1 MSSAVKEKKPFL
13 PTRKPA
19 AQPGG
24 AMVRSGAGGGA
35 RPAQSLGAI
44 ALGGEARVHLLPTE
58 VQDRK
63 KIRLL
68 KRRLVSGVVAAAV
81 LVLAAYGLAS
91 ATLANAQNDLTQAHT
106 VTSQLLT
113 QQAKYSAVTKVK
125 ADITSIKGAQK
136 TGTAQ
141 EILWADYVKE
151 LQATL
156 PPGASIT
163 SVVAKIDTPFS
174 TATSA
179 AAAPLQGPHIA
190 TVSTILT
197 MDQGTIPGW
206 LNSLPQLSGYVDNT
220 LDSVT
225 STGSTAYTVSV
236 TIHVDSSALSKRF
249 TTAGATK

>member
-24 AMVRSGAGGGA
+24 AMVRSGAAAGP
-35 RPAQSLGAI
+35 RLSQNLGAI
-44 ALGGEARVHLLPTE
+44 ALGGEARVHLLPTD

-63 KIRLL
+63 KIRVL

-113 QQAKYSAVTKVK
+113 EQSKYSAVTKVK
-125 ADITSIKGAQK
+125 ADIASIQGAEK

-141 EILWADYVKE
+141 EILWSKYVGE
-151 LQATL
+151 LQGTL
-156 PPGASIT
+156 PSGASIT
-163 SVVAKIDTPFS
+163 SVVAKIDNPFS
-174 TATSA
+174 AVTSS

-190 TVSTILT
+190 TVRAILT
-197 MDQGTIPGW
+197 MSQSTIPGW
-206 LNSLPQLSGYVDNT
+206 LNSLPKLSGYVDNT

-225 STGSTAYTVSV
+225 SVGAGIYTVSV
-236 TIHVDSSALSKRF
+236 TIHVDSSALSNRF
-249 TTAGATK
+249 ATAGGTK

>member
-24 AMVRSGAGGGA
+24 AMVRSGAAAGP
-35 RPAQSLGAI
+35 RPTQNLGAI
-44 ALGGEARVHLLPTE
+44 ALGGEARVHLLPTD

-63 KIRLL
+63 KIRVL
-68 KRRLVSGVVAAAV
+68 KRRLVSGVVVAAV

-91 ATLANAQNDLTQAHT
+91 ATLASAQNDLTQAHT

-113 QQAKYSAVTKVK
+113 EQGKYSAVTKVK
-125 ADITSIKGAQK
+125 ADIGSIQGAQK

-141 EILWADYVKE
+141 EILWAKYVAE

-156 PPGASIT
+156 PSGASIT
-163 SVVAKIDTPFS
+163 SVDAKIDSPFS

-190 TVSTILT
+190 TVRTVLT
-197 MDQGTIPGW
+197 MDQSTIPGW
-206 LNSLPQLSGYVDNT
+206 LNSLPKLSGYVDNT

-225 STGSTAYTVSV
+225 NAGGAVYTVSV
-236 TIHVDSSALSKRF
+236 TIHVDSSALSNRY
-249 TTAGATK
+249 TTSGATK